1 MPLTIVPVTDA
12 STAAWRDVHNLIIP
26 ASPLT
31 LSEVR
36 ERLTRNELTLGYADG
51 ELVGNAT
58 IRPPTPDRPDVATV
72 IVRVLPTFRRKGF
85 GAEYLDVIAGRAG
98 ELGATTLET
107 VVLAANVDGMRFALH
122 HCFVEVERYIVDDGA
137 EYVELVQHR

>member
-12 STAAWRDVHNLIIP
+12 SAAAWRDVHNLVIP
-26 ASPLT
+26 ASPL
-31 LSEVR
+31 SWSDVR
-36 ERLTRNELTLGYADG
+36 ERLTRNELSLAYADE

-72 IVRVLPTFRRKGF
+72 IVRILPPFRRKGF
-85 GAEYLDVIAGRAG
+85 GAEDLSHLEGRTS

-107 VVLAANVDGMRFALH
+107 VVLAANLDGLRFALH
-122 HCFVEVERYIVDDGA
+122 HGFVEVERYIVDDGA
-137 EYVELVQHR
+137 EYIELVQQR